1 VVARARQRTTQAPRR
16 STVVI
21 GLVGANLDRGGRNR
35 WERWR
40 PTLDLCRHEDF
51 VVDRLELLFEPV
63 HAFIVDELE
72 ADLSVVSPETK
83 LVRNPIELGD
93 PWDFASVY
101 AALLDFARSYP
112 FSDADDEDYLIH
124 ITTGTHVVQICL
136 FLLTESREL
145 PARLLQTSPPEP
157 RASRHRADPDA
168 PARGPGTVRII
179 DLDLSNYDQIASRFA
194 ARQAA
199 DLSFLK
205 QGIATQ
211 NPRFNGL
218 IERIERVAVA
228 SRAPILL
235 TGPTGSGKTRLAR
248 RIYELARERR
258 SGRATHG
265 RFVEVNCATLRGD
278 AAMSALFGHE
288 KGAFTGAISKRA
300 GLLLA
305 ADGGVLFLDEIGELG
320 LDEQAMLLRAIE
332 DHRFVPLGS
341 EQEQASDFTLIAGS
355 NKDLR
360 EAVARGSFRDDLLAR
375 IDLWTFELPSLAQR
389 HEDIEPN
396 LDYELE
402 RWAARS
408 QTRVTFNKQARAR
421 FLAFAR
427 SPAAIWPGNFRD
439 FSASIERMATLA
451 DGARID
457 VALVDEEIAR
467 LEQQWRPRVGGRDEV
482 ADLERLLGAERLAL
496 IGPLDRF
503 DRVQLADVVRV
514 CQASANLSEAG
525 RELFAAS
532 RARRSS
538 SNDADRLRKYLAR
551 FGLSFADIRAESSAG

>member
-1 VVARARQRTTQAPRR
+1 VVL
-16 STVVI
+16 

-51 VVDRLELLFEPV
+51 VIDRLELLFEPM

-72 ADLSVVSPETK
+72 ADLAVVSPETK
-83 LVRNPIELGD
+83 LVRNPITLGD
-93 PWDFASVY
+93 PWDFESVY
-101 AALLDFARSYP
+101 AALLDFARNYP

-145 PARLLQTSPPEP
+145 PARLLQTSPPEA
-157 RASRHRADPDA
+157 RASRSAA
-168 PARGPGTVRII
+168 PGTLRII

-194 ARQAA
+194 ARQAE
-199 DLSFLK
+199 DVSFLK

-211 NPRFNGL
+211 NQRFNAL

-258 SGRATHG
+258 AVRG

-278 AAMSALFGHE
+278 GAMSALFGHE
-288 KGAFTGAISKRA
+288 KGAFTGAVNKRA

-305 ADGGVLFLDEIGELG
+305 ADGGALFLDEIGELG

-332 DHRFVPLGS
+332 DRRFLPLGS

-360 EAVARGSFRDDLLAR
+360 EAVARGSFRADLLAR

-389 HEDIEPN
+389 PEDIEPN

-427 SPAAIWPGNFRD
+427 SAAATWPGNFRD
-439 FSASIERMATLA
+439 FAATIERMATLA

-467 LEQQWRPRVGGRDEV
+467 LERQWRPRAGDSDE
-482 ADLERLLGAERLAL
+482 LEQLLGAEALAE
-496 IGPLDRF
+496 IDRF
-503 DRVQLADVVRV
+503 DRVQLAEVVRV
-514 CQASANLSEAG
+514 CRASANLSAAG

-551 FGLSFADIRAESSAG
+551 FGLSFSEIRGDSSEVSS

>member
-1 VVARARQRTTQAPRR
+1 M
-16 STVVI
+16 I

-35 WERWR
+35 WDRWR

-63 HAFIVDELE
+63 HGFIVDQLE
-72 ADLSVVSPETK
+72 ADLAVVSPETK

-101 AALLDFARSYP
+101 AALLDFARGYP

-145 PARLLQTSPPEP
+145 PARLVQTSPPEP
-157 RASRHRADPDA
+157 RARTSTESTG

-211 NPRFNGL
+211 NPRFNAL

-258 SGRATHG
+258 AVRG

-278 AAMSALFGHE
+278 GAMSALFGHE
-288 KGAFTGAISKRA
+288 KGAFTGAINKRA

-332 DHRFVPLGS
+332 DHRFVPLGG
-341 EQEQASDFTLIAGS
+341 EQEHASDFTLIAGS

-389 HEDIEPN
+389 REDIEPN

-427 SPAAIWPGNFRD
+427 SPAASWPGNFRD
-439 FSASIERMATLA
+439 FSGSIERMATLA

-457 VALVDEEIAR
+457 VELVDEEIAR
-467 LEQQWRPRVGGRDEV
+467 LEQQWRPRAGGRDDATE
-482 ADLERLLGAERLAL
+482 LERLLGTERVTS
-496 IGPLDRF
+496 IGALDRF
-503 DRVQLADVVRV
+503 DRVQLCEVVRV
-514 CQASANLSEAG
+514 CQASASLSEAG

-551 FGLSFADIRAESSAG
+551 FGLSFSELRPDLTSDD

>member
-1 VVARARQRTTQAPRR
+1 M
-16 STVVI
+16 I

-51 VVDRLELLFEPV
+51 VVDRLELLFEPIHGFV
-63 HAFIVDELE
+63 VDELE
-72 ADLSVVSPETK
+72 ADLTVVSPETK
-83 LVRNPIELGD
+83 LVRHPIELGD

-112 FSDADDEDYLIH
+112 FSDAHDEDYLIH
-124 ITTGTHVVQICL
+124 ITTGTHVAQICW

-157 RASRHRADPDA
+157 RSRAASAVAGRGSESAA
-168 PARGPGTVRII
+168 SARGPGTLRII

-211 NPRFNGL
+211 NPRFNAL

-258 SGRATHG
+258 AGRAVHG

-278 AAMSALFGHE
+278 GAMSALFGHE
-288 KGAFTGAISKRA
+288 KGAFTGAINKRT

-332 DHRFVPLGS
+332 DHRFLPLGS

-360 EAVARGSFRDDLLAR
+360 EAVGRGSFRDDLLAR

-389 HEDIEPN
+389 REDIEPN

-402 RWAARS
+402 RWAARN
-408 QTRVTFNKQARAR
+408 QARVTFNKQARAR

-457 VALVDEEIAR
+457 VALVDEEIAG
-467 LEQQWRPRVGGRDEV
+467 LEQQWRPRAGGRDDL
-482 ADLERLLGAERLAL
+482 ADLERLLGTKRLAEL
-496 IGPLDRF
+496 GPLDRF
-503 DRVQLADVVRV
+503 DRVQLAEVVRV

-551 FGLSFADIRAESSAG
+551 FGLSFSELRTEPQSD

>member
-1 VVARARQRTTQAPRR
+1 
-16 STVVI
+16 VI

-51 VVDRLELLFEPV
+51 VVDRLELLFEPIHGFV
-63 HAFIVDELE
+63 VDELE
-72 ADLSVVSPETK
+72 IDLKVVSPETK

-112 FSDADDEDYLIH
+112 FSDVDDEDYLIH
-124 ITTGTHVVQICL
+124 ITTGTHVAQICW

-157 RASRHRADPDA
+157 RSRA
-168 PARGPGTVRII
+168 PGTVRII
-179 DLDLSNYDQIASRFA
+179 DLDLSTYDQIASRFA

-211 NPRFNGL
+211 NPRFNAL

-248 RIYELARERR
+248 RIYELTRERR
-258 SGRATHG
+258 AGRAGPGRASQG

-278 AAMSALFGHE
+278 GAMSALFGHE
-288 KGAFTGAISKRA
+288 KGAFTGAINKRT

-389 HEDIEPN
+389 REDIEPN

-427 SPAAIWPGNFRD
+427 SPAASWPGNFRD

-467 LEQQWRPRVGGRDEV
+467 LEQQWRPRAGGHDKLAE
-482 ADLERLLGAERLAL
+482 LERLLGAERLAEV
-496 IGPLDRF
+496 DRF
-503 DRVQLADVVRV
+503 DRVQLAEVVRV

-551 FGLSFADIRAESSAG
+551 FGLSFNEIRPVIRPVIKAERPSD

>member
-1 VVARARQRTTQAPRR
+1 M
-16 STVVI
+16 I

-51 VVDRLELLFEPV
+51 VVDRLELLFEPA
-63 HAFIVDELE
+63 HAFIVDDLE
-72 ADLSVVSPETK
+72 ADLKLVSPETQ
-83 LVRNPIELGD
+83 LVRHPIELGD

-112 FSDADDEDYLIH
+112 FSEADDEDYLIH
-124 ITTGTHVVQICL
+124 ITTGTHVAQICW

-157 RASRHRADPDA
+157 RSARSKDASAE
-168 PARGPGTVRII
+168 PARAPGTVRII

-199 DLSFLK
+199 DLSLLK
-205 QGIATQ
+205 QGIPTQ
-211 NPRFNGL
+211 NPRFNAL

-228 SRAPILL
+228 SKAPILL

-258 SGRATHG
+258 AVRG

-278 AAMSALFGHE
+278 GAMSALFGHE
-288 KGAFTGAISKRA
+288 KGAFTGAIHKRT

-332 DHRFVPLGS
+332 DHRFLPLGS

-360 EAVARGSFRDDLLAR
+360 DAVARGTFRDDLLAR
-375 IDLWTFELPSLAQR
+375 IDLWTFELPSLAAR
-389 HEDIEPN
+389 REDIEPN

-421 FLAFAR
+421 FLTFAR

-467 LEQQWRPRVGGRDEV
+467 LEQQWRPRVGSRGDQTE
-482 ADLERLLGAERLAL
+482 LERLLGAERLAEV
-496 IGPLDRF
+496 DRF
-503 DRVQLADVVRV
+503 DRVQLAEVVRV

-551 FGLSFADIRAESSAG
+551 FGLSFAELKSD

>member
-1 VVARARQRTTQAPRR
+1 VARARQRGTQALRR

-51 VVDRLELLFEPV
+51 IVDRLELLFEPMHGFV
-63 HAFIVDELE
+63 VDELE
-72 ADLSVVSPETK
+72 ADLAVVSPETK

-124 ITTGTHVVQICL
+124 ITTGTHVAQICW

-145 PARLLQTSPPEP
+145 PARLLQTSPPEH
-157 RASRHRADPDA
+157 RSRSGT
-168 PARGPGTVRII
+168 ARGPGTLRII

-211 NPRFNGL
+211 NPRFNAL

-258 SGRATHG
+258 AVRG

-278 AAMSALFGHE
+278 GAMSALFGHE
-288 KGAFTGAISKRA
+288 KGAFTGAINKRT

-332 DHRFVPLGS
+332 DHRFLPLGS

-375 IDLWTFELPSLAQR
+375 IDLWTFELPSLAHR
-389 HEDIEPN
+389 PEDIEPN

-427 SPAAIWPGNFRD
+427 SPAATWPGNFRD

-457 VALVDEEIAR
+457 VALVDEELAR
-467 LEQQWRPRVGGRDEV
+467 LEQQWRPRTTGHDE
-482 ADLERLLGAERLAL
+482 LERLLGADQLAQ

-503 DRVQLADVVRV
+503 DRVQLAEVVRV

-551 FGLSFADIRAESSAG
+551 FGLTFAEIRSD